1 MINKFKVASFAAV
14 LAFSA
19 GSALALDL
27 GITTDMQDFITA
39 IDPAEVG
46 FTTGASS
53 STLNVGL
60 ISQTG
65 DGNIAYINQSGGT
78 GNFAAIIQDTSA
90 GSTGVGYIMQSGA
103 SNRAVINQK

>member
-1 MINKFKVASFAAV
+1 MINKFKLASFASI
-14 LAFSA
+14 LALSVS
-19 GSALALDL
+19 SALALDL
-27 GITTDMQDFITA
+27 GITSDMQVFITA

-46 FTTGASS
+46 FSTGAST
-53 STLNVGL
+53 STLNAGL

-65 DGNIAYINQSGGT
+65 DGNIAYINQSNGA

-90 GSTGVGYIMQSGA
+90 SAGVGYIMQSGA

>member
-1 MINKFKVASFAAV
+1 MINKFKVASFAAIF
-14 LAFSA
+14 AFTAS
-19 GSALALDL
+19 STLALDL

-39 IDPAEVG
+39 IDPASVG

-53 STLNVGL
+53 SLLNVGL

-65 DGNIAYINQSGGT
+65 DGNIAYINQSNGA

-90 GSTGVGYIMQSGA
+90 SAGVGYIMQSGA